1 MSLQTVYS
9 VEFLVTRQS
18 FVESAL
24 ASPPICVLLHQL
36 SPSSTCILDAGVFSR
51 PSKTRPR
58 NEKSPIQ
65 LDWSVE
71 SLVIVSA
78 TMIFQPMWME
88 PIYRYQH

>member
-51 PSKTRPR
+51 PSKTAR
-58 NEKSPIQ
+58 E
-65 LDWSVE
+65 
-71 SLVIVSA
+71 
-78 TMIFQPMWME
+78 
-88 PIYRYQH
+88 